1 MPKPPRGHGLLNPD
15 SFITFK
21 NKSLKMKK
29 SHLLLFLSLLA
40 LTCNGQKKITDKHI
54 TYQQE
59 RMVFKQWDA
68 DKFTP
73 KSGFLGLNPE
83 YWITWALH
91 PNYPKTDLRPLG
103 PVGPQTQRLALAAA
117 MQNSDDVYKLHA
129 DTLRSTAV
137 SEMANYS
144 AALGFADPLWQIYY
158 RKEFDE
164 LLNLSDS
171 GLLSGLSGTELKY
184 LISTG
189 LYDWYKE
196 ESHALLERLEL
207 ARSTSIDRGSRIIA
221 YHRMLAEYRKL
232 KAGWEM
238 KKSRAK
244 TYLNFKSAAEKLRN
258 SEVSSLVTAKSDIQI
273 ANDILKKTKL

>member
-1 MPKPPRGHGLLNPD
+1 
-15 SFITFK
+15 
-21 NKSLKMKK
+21 MKK
-29 SHLLLFLSLLA
+29 IHLLFFLSLLA
-40 LTCNGQKKITDKHI
+40 LSCMGQKKITDKHI

-117 MQNSDDVYKLHA
+117 MQNSDNVYKLHA
-129 DTLRSTAV
+129 DTLRNTAV
-137 SEMANYS
+137 SEIANYS

-158 RKEFDE
+158 RKEFNE
-164 LLNLSDS
+164 LLSSSDADFP
-171 GLLSGLSGTELKY
+171 SGLSLAEQKY

-207 ARSTSIDRGSRIIA
+207 ARAASVDRGSRIMA

-238 KKSRAK
+238 KKSRVK
-244 TYLNFKSAAEKLRN
+244 TYLNIKSASEKLRN
-258 SEVSSLVTAKSDIQI
+258 SEVSSPITAKSDIQI
-273 ANDILKKTKL
+273 ANDILKKSKL

>member
-1 MPKPPRGHGLLNPD
+1 
-15 SFITFK
+15 
-21 NKSLKMKK
+21 MKK
-29 SHLLLFLSLLA
+29 IHLLLFFGLLA
-40 LTCNGQKKITDKHI
+40 LTCAAQKKITDKHI

-83 YWITWALH
+83 YWITWGLH

-103 PVGPQTQRLALAAA
+103 PVGPQSQRLVLAAA
-117 MQNSDDVYKLHA
+117 MQNSDNAYKLHS
-129 DTLRSTAV
+129 DTLRNTAL
-137 SEMANYS
+137 SEAVNYS

-158 RKEFDE
+158 KKEFDE
-164 LLNLSDS
+164 LLNGSDTN
-171 GLLSGLSGTELKY
+171 LLSGLSPVEQSY
-184 LISTG
+184 LSSTG

-207 ARSTSIDRGSRIIA
+207 ARSASLDRGSRIIA

-232 KAGWEM
+232 RASWEM

-244 TYLNFKSAAEKLRN
+244 TYLNIKSASEKLRN
-258 SEVSSLVTAKSDIQI
+258 SEIALPLTSKSDIQI
-273 ANDILKKTKL
+273 ANDILKKSKL